1 MSQIRE
7 EGVKIQFVQLIISV
21 LIVLGAIFTTWISV
35 NSRIAILETKQIDD
49 EQFRIEMK
57 SYFKELNDGQTKIL
71 IEMQNKKNREE

>member
-71 IEMQNKKNREE
+71 IEMQNKKNRDQ